1 MLSKFILI
9 FVICSYMRE
18 TFNVNM
24 WKADVNYKTL
34 FIEWQCY
41 IFMPLVQ
48 GGCVVATFL
57 WENHLNNM
65 SMLYML
71 MNMAAKRNVNVNNLV
86 LNIVQHPVLWD
97 TAQSWQLQSCLLLL
111 LKSWSARGASHHPA
125 FTDNCLTIS
134 HTC

>member
-9 FVICSYMRE
+9 FVICNYMRE

-65 SMLYML
+65 RHEHVVY
-71 MNMAAKRNVNVNNLV
+71 VNEHGC
-86 LNIVQHPVLWD
+86 QEEC
-97 TAQSWQLQSCLLLL
+97 QCQ
-111 LKSWSARGASHHPA
+111 
-125 FTDNCLTIS
+125 
-134 HTC
+134 

>member
-9 FVICSYMRE
+9 FVICNYMRE

-57 WENHLNNM
+57 
-65 SMLYML
+65 
-71 MNMAAKRNVNVNNLV
+71 
-86 LNIVQHPVLWD
+86 
-97 TAQSWQLQSCLLLL
+97 
-111 LKSWSARGASHHPA
+111 
-125 FTDNCLTIS
+125 
-134 HTC
+134 